1 MHDDIRSNPV
11 VSPVGR
17 QPDRVYPETNF
28 RTPDQVAAS
37 DDNAN
42 RADVDAEPSTRNHFA
57 HEPLLGRLALI
68 NTKKHKFWRV
78 SKKQTWILTGVAL
91 VVVIAAGG
99 GLVYLA
105 HSHKPLTVNI
115 PTVTKPKAK
124 PQTINTVSST
134 LTGLPIPPSLNNR
147 PITAVMIE
155 NTPPARP
162 QSGLSQAG
170 VVFEALTEGGISR
183 FMALYQDQLPTYIGP
198 VRSARPY
205 FIDWELGFNA
215 PYVHAGGS
223 PQALNDI
230 NTENVRNIDL
240 LDYSNY
246 ATRISSRPAP
256 HNLYTN
262 LQNILKLEYS
272 LGWTTSSFSGWP
284 RKADA
289 PAKQPNV
296 TNINF
301 NISYST
307 YNVHYSYNPV
317 TDSYNRSEGGAPQID
332 ANTNEQLSPKVV
344 IGMVVPWSQG
354 SLDSSNAYYSVY
366 QDIGSGE
373 ALVFQDGSVTIGQW
387 NKPSIDAPLEFTLA
401 SSGQPL
407 KLNAGQVWITAL
419 ASAKEASYN

>member
-1 MHDDIRSNPV
+1 
-11 VSPVGR
+11 
-17 QPDRVYPETNF
+17 
-28 RTPDQVAAS
+28 VAAS
-37 DDNAN
+37 DNNSHRTDIG
-42 RADVDAEPSTRNHFA
+42 AEPSTHPS

-68 NTKKHKFWRV
+68 NAKKHKFWRL
-78 SKKQTWILTGVAL
+78 SKKQTWIVVGVTLA
-91 VVVIAAGG
+91 VVIAAGS

-105 HSHKPLTVNI
+105 YSHKPLTVNI
-115 PTVTKPKAK
+115 PVATKPKAK
-124 PQTINTVSST
+124 TPTINTIVST
-134 LTGLPIPPSLNNR
+134 LTGLAIPPSLNNR

-230 NTENVRNIDL
+230 NTENVENIDL
-240 LDYSNY
+240 LDYANY
-246 ATRISSRPAP
+246 ATRINSRSAP

-262 LQNILKLEYS
+262 LQNIFKLESS
-272 LGWTTSSFSGWP
+272 LGWINSSFSGWP
-284 RKADA
+284 RKADT

-296 TNINF
+296 TSINF

-307 YNVHYSYNPV
+307 YNVHYSYNPI

-332 ANTNEQLSPKVV
+332 ANTNQQLSPKVV

-366 QDIGSGE
+366 QDIGSGK

-387 NKPSIDAPLEFTLA
+387 NKPSIDAPLEFTT

-407 KLNAGQVWITAL
+407 KLNAGQTWITVL
-419 ASAKEASYN
+419 ASANEASYN